1 MCLYGLTH
9 LKKHLIIIMFRT
21 LSEKWL
27 RRTSVRY
34 NILQVRNLIGN
45 FILSLFR
52 LYMLHVCIDIPKTFS
67 SLVLCMK
74 NVNKTHAL

>member
-1 MCLYGLTH
+1 
-9 LKKHLIIIMFRT
+9 MFRT

-45 FILSLFR
+45 NTKSFGCTHA
-52 LYMLHVCIDIPKTFS
+52 MHKCIDIPKHIFADG
-67 SLVLCMK
+67 LVHRK
-74 NVNKTHAL
+74 YQ